1 MDIRNPGKGLTIS
14 KIMRWTIEQI
24 KQLSKQVYGNF
35 SDEAVLAMTGE
46 LHVHLKKY
54 HESFLGLHNKHEWAE
69 VERLAEQMH
78 TRIRNLPRI
87 IAGFTGNGFGKY
99 RPIH

>member
-54 HESFLGLHNKHEWAE
+54 HESFLGLHNRHEWAE
-69 VERLAEQMH
+69 VERLAEQMN
-78 TRIRNLPRI
+78 TRIRNLPGVREGFARI
-87 IAGFTGNGFGKY
+87 SSEKY